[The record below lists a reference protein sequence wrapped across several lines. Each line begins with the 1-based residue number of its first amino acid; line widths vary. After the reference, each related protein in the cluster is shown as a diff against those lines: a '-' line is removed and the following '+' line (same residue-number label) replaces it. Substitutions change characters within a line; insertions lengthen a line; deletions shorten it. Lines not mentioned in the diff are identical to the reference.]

1 MILSVVCQTQSRET
15 IEIRHSH
22 DGKAGVA
29 LSNFKGSKR
38 LRTRISIDPRD
49 CVLEIFGMRNIIEGS
64 TCSKG
69 AMPTLIDVILTYS
82 PRRVSA
88 TLNVDI
94 GISDFH
100 NLIAAGQK

>member
-1 MILSVVCQTQSRET
+1 
-15 IEIRHSH
+15 
-22 DGKAGVA
+22 
-29 LSNFKGSKR
+29 
-38 LRTRISIDPRD
+38 
-49 CVLEIFGMRNIIEGS
+49 MRNIIEGS